1 MNIISCNSPNIP
13 NEAGTV
19 IICTLQMRKL
29 EEDLLTLSCWLW
41 KSLPGCP
48 AGSWWGGSLKACVP
62 LSFQCIS
69 MVHKSVLLPWVR
81 PGDTALLREGFAGAL
96 LTPCSKLLLCGEY
109 SCPSA
114 SQMDR
119 HGDEGALCTPV
130 TVSPQGQP
138 DVLGACLLLPH
149 AADIRC
155 SASSP
160 LS

>member
-1 MNIISCNSPNIP
+1 MYIISCNSPNIL

-29 EEDLLTLSCWLW
+29 EEGSITLSCWPW
-41 KSLPGCP
+41 KSLPGCA
-48 AGSWWGGSLKACVP
+48 AGSWWCGSLKACVP
-62 LSFQCIS
+62 LSSQCIS
-69 MVHKSVLLPWVR
+69 MVHKLVLLPWVR
-81 PGDTALLREGFAGAL
+81 PGDTALLREGLAGAL
-96 LTPCSKLLLCGEY
+96 STPCSKLLPCGGY

-130 TVSPQGQP
+130 IVRPQGQP

-149 AADIRC
+149 AADRSC